1 MFTLCYFCC
10 HAHAKAFIFEAED
23 SHAVGLLNINN
34 PEEGAVYRSE
44 AIGRK
49 AVHLIQGQYLEY
61 TFCVRK
67 ETKVQVSNI
76 RFSNDGPHDEYVIEI
91 DGNVVG
97 KFETGTQT
105 GSGAAWNDYH
115 SSGQVGQPVDLGAG
129 SHKVKLTTVFSDQ
142 WGDEVDF
149 ITLDVDDRNL
159 DEMGFYCD
167 KFCSDDIAFKN
178 VSTQDSVPSSRFEQN
193 SFKSSC
199 PEESN
204 VRVAVFNDIAD
215 TFRLTATIPQ
225 YRTFSNN
232 RVPIF
237 SGCNFNRP
245 SLNLSNILIDP
256 YGQTIT
262 TKKMKTVFA
271 GSPTYMIMT
280 TTFYPSVL
288 SFVRGVDENRVG
300 SILTIKF
307 RNEGP
312 VFDLDVSYLG
322 ESRRYISFD
331 RLKIDPQNET
341 T

>member
-1 MFTLCYFCC
+1 MFTLCYFCW

-23 SHAVGLLNINN
+23 SHAVGSLNINN

-97 KFETGTQT
+97 HFQTGTQT

-115 SSGQVGQPVDLGAG
+115 SSGQVGNPVDLGAG

-142 WGDEVDF
+142 WGAEVDF

>member
-1 MFTLCYFCC
+1 MF
-10 HAHAKAFIFEAED
+10 
-23 SHAVGLLNINN
+23 S
-34 PEEGAVYRSE
+34 
-44 AIGRK
+44 
-49 AVHLIQGQYLEY
+49 
-61 TFCVRK
+61 
-67 ETKVQVSNI
+67 
-76 RFSNDGPHDEYVIEI
+76 
-91 DGNVVG
+91 
-97 KFETGTQT
+97 
-105 GSGAAWNDYH
+105 
-115 SSGQVGQPVDLGAG
+115 
-129 SHKVKLTTVFSDQ
+129 
-142 WGDEVDF
+142 
-149 ITLDVDDRNL
+149 
-159 DEMGFYCD
+159 
-167 KFCSDDIAFKN
+167 
-178 VSTQDSVPSSRFEQN
+178 
-193 SFKSSC
+193 
-199 PEESN
+199 
-204 VRVAVFNDIAD
+204 DIAD
-215 TFRLTATIPQ
+215 NFRLTATIPQ

-322 ESRRYISFD
+322 ESGRYISFD

-341 T
+341 TYTWTFPDYSWSADQDNILRLGFTSSQTMNVVIDSIILKSRETVHNKTVVFKDNTYIIEGKDIDFWYM